1 MSKDSQRFFVCKKCG
16 NLIGM
21 IFNKGVPMVCCGE
34 KMEELV
40 PNTVDAAQE
49 KHVPAVVVDGNKVI
63 VDIGSVPHPMLEE
76 HYIEW
81 VYIETKRGGQRKTL
95 SPGEEP
101 HVEFT
106 LIDDEV
112 INVFEYCNLHGLWKT
127 EV

>member
-1 MSKDSQRFFVCKKCG
+1 
-16 NLIGM
+16 M
-21 IFNKGVPMVCCGE
+21 IFNKGVPTVCCGE

-40 PNTVDAAQE
+40 PNTVDASEE
-49 KHVPAVVVDGNKVI
+49 KHVPVVVVEGNKVI
-63 VDIGSVPHPMLEE
+63 VDIGSVPHPMIEE

-81 VYIETKRGGQRKTL
+81 VYIETKRGGQRKSL
-95 SPGEEP
+95 LPGEEP

-112 INVFEYCNLHGLWKT
+112 VNVFEYCNLHGLWKT